1 MKNKTSHLSY
11 KDIPLARCENV
22 IFYGDVSK
30 NHIVKID
37 ILSYKSVNGVDVPS
51 KLNVQLVNTSAA
63 SRGNIY
69 GNIKCSEKFS
79 LYSSLDLGYAWLQR
93 SL

>member
-1 MKNKTSHLSY
+1 MKDQISHLSY
-11 KDIPLARCENV
+11 RDIPLSRCKDT

-37 ILSYKSVNGVDVPS
+37 VLSYKDVNGLNIPA
-51 KLNVQLVNTSAA
+51 KLNVQLVSTSAA

-69 GNIKCSEKFS
+69 GSIKCSEKSS

>member
-1 MKNKTSHLSY
+1 MKNKISHPSY
-11 KDIPLARCENV
+11 KDIPLSRSGNV

-37 ILSYKSVNGVDVPS
+37 ILSYKDMNGVNIPS

-69 GNIKCSEKFS
+69 GNIRSSEKFS